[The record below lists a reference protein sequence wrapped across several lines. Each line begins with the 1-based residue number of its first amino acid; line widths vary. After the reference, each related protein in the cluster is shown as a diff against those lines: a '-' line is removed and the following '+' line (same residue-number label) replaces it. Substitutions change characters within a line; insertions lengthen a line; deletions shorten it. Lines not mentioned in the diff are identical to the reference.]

1 MEIQTQTEEIIKEEK
16 LEDILEEYKEH
27 PSFVLELITWLYE
40 NNKYKLFELLN
51 KLNKSKEINNLININ
66 DIDYDKLKT
75 LN

>member
-1 MEIQTQTEEIIKEEK
+1 MEINTQTEEIIKEEK

-27 PSFVLELITWLYE
+27 PSFVLELIEWLYE